1 MRGRFAYFALGVVAQ
16 CVVVLALSLAL
27 PTKARAV
34 TYDDWY
40 RLAAGQAVS
49 PAAAAAGDLSQSWT
63 APDGR
68 TIKAVVRQ
76 PANPAGPTVVLNAVP
91 AGADARPYFDDLVAR
106 AVAAKASKL
115 VIPPG
120 TYRFRTLGNN
130 AHWFI
135 RRLND
140 ATIVGTGATLL
151 FDADEAG
158 ITVSE
163 CQRLKLVG
171 LTLDYNFRT
180 TSWGHML
187 PAPDKIHGVI
197 QIDDPASVT
206 AADGLGHIAQYDKA
220 TGKPDPADL
229 RVYTT
234 GAQWQ
239 GDGRYFSMGFGK
251 NTIGKQFVVFHHYY
265 GGTALKLLGD
275 PMSGAKQTEDIT
287 IDRVRIVR
295 SPGMGIV
302 VSGVKRGVAITN
314 SKIVP
319 AAGEPI
325 STEYD
330 AIHILPFGGD
340 LIVQGNTL
348 VGAGDDNINLNSPVM
363 TVAAVSGATVTLG
376 HWSYFIR
383 PGHVLM
389 ALDGDYRIIGS
400 ATVTGVPPQ
409 MDPTGNNAIALDRPI
424 PGLSAA
430 HFVWDAGLSMSRVAI
445 LNNSFTTGGKVLV
458 QVANVLI
465 QGNTFDGSGVRLTSN
480 LGTFVEGEGALNVA
494 VQANRFTGGKI
505 TNRYGFPFA
514 AISAYA
520 VTASDKL
527 AAAPVHRWI
536 AINKNTIAGVPQAA
550 ISIGSAANVRV
561 AGNTASGTFL
571 LTSRGADF
579 NILTNADLRAF
590 GNVATLP

>member
-1 MRGRFAYFALGVVAQ
+1 MRRLVGLFALAVGVLMPGLMAA
-16 CVVVLALSLAL
+16 LAAL
-27 PTKARAV
+27 TPGKACAA

-40 RLAAGQAVS
+40 RLAAGQATS
-49 PAAAAAGDLSQSWT
+49 PVTAVAGDLSQSWT

-76 PANPAGPTVVLNAVP
+76 PVGAGPTVTLAPVP
-91 AGADARPYFDDLVAR
+91 AGADARPYFDALVAK
-106 AVAAKASKL
+106 AIAAKASKL

-120 TYRFRTLGNN
+120 TYRFRTLGNH

-158 ITVSE
+158 VTVSE
-163 CQRLKLVG
+163 SQRLKIVG

-187 PAPDKIHGVI
+187 PAPDGIHGIV

-220 TGKPDPADL
+220 TGKPDSADL

-234 GAQWQ
+234 GAKWMGNGQ
-239 GDGRYFSMGFGK
+239 YASLGFGK

-275 PMSGAKQTEDIT
+275 PMSGTKQTEDIT

-314 SKIVP
+314 SQITP

-330 AIHILPFGGD
+330 AIHVLPFGGD

-363 TVAAVSGATVTLG
+363 TVAAVSGASVTLG

-409 MDPTGNNAIALDRPI
+409 MDPTGSNVMMLDAPI
-424 PGLSAA
+424 PGLSTA

-445 LNNSFTTGGKVLV
+445 LGNSFTTGGKVLV

-465 QGNTFDGSGVRLTSN
+465 QGNSFDGSGVRLTSN

-520 VTASDKL
+520 VTAADQL

-536 AINKNTIAGVPQAA
+536 AINKNTIDGVPQAA
-550 ISIGSAANVRV
+550 ISIGSAAQATIARNSLSNTNQATPGNAINVVGSAQVRQ
-561 AGNTASGTFL
+561 A
-571 LTSRGADF
+571 
-579 NILTNADLRAF
+579 
-590 GNVATLP
+590 P